1 MNKKELMKLT
11 KAELLEL
18 AKTNGRYVEE
28 SMSKAQIVEILL
40 ESAEPAEQAEE
51 GHLTEQPEEQQPA
64 NEQSEENPAEQK
76 SADEHS
82 DETLHEENL
91 ASDQGDS
98 TSAETPTDKQPAETP
113 SEENPSEENPS
124 EENPSEEH
132 SDEHPAKTPTD
143 EHSDE
148 QQVLR
153 KKIAIAEELRRRQ
166 SRVGA
171 GITKFAGSMQQVMK
185 QEIANR
191 AMKYGGVKSKILFSD
206 DRKEALRKERDLRAS
221 RNK

>member
-51 GHLTEQPEEQQPA
+51 EHLTEQPEEQHPAEQPA

-82 DETLHEENL
+82 DEHSDETLHEENS

-98 TSAETPTDKQPAETP
+98 ASAETPTDKQPAETP
-113 SEENPSEENPS
+113 SEEKPFEENPS
-124 EENPSEEH
+124 
-132 SDEHPAKTPTD
+132 D

-191 AMKYGGVKSKILFSD
+191 AMKYGGVKSKILSSD

>member
-28 SMSKAQIVEILL
+28 SMSKAQIVEIMVGSD
-40 ESAEPAEQAEE
+40 ESADQQTADQPVNEQAEE
-51 GHLTEQPEEQQPA
+51 Q
-64 NEQSEENPAEQK
+64 
-76 SADEHS
+76 HS
-82 DETLHEENL
+82 DE
-91 ASDQGDS
+91 
-98 TSAETPTDKQPAETP
+98 SAP
-113 SEENPSEENPS
+113 EENPSEQNPADEHADESAPGENPAKEQGDNAPGENPS
-124 EENPSEEH
+124 NETPSDENSSEEH
-132 SDEHPAKTPTD
+132 PA
-143 EHSDE
+143 E
-148 QQVLR
+148 QSVLR

-166 SRVGA
+166 SRVGS

-191 AMKYGGVKSKILFSD
+191 AMKYGGVKSKILSSN

>member
-28 SMSKAQIVEILL
+28 SMSKAQIVEILVGSD
-40 ESAEPAEQAEE
+40 ESADQQPAEQSANEQAEE
-51 GHLTEQPEEQQPA
+51 QHSADEMPSDETPSEQNPAEEHADESAP
-64 NEQSEENPAEQK
+64 EENPSEQNP
-76 SADEHS
+76 ADEHS
-82 DETLHEENL
+82 DETP
-91 ASDQGDS
+91 SDDNPAKEQGDN
-98 TSAETPTDKQPAETP
+98 APGENPASETP
-113 SEENPSEENPS
+113 SDENS
-124 EENPSEEH
+124 SEEH
-132 SDEHPAKTPTD
+132 PA
-143 EHSDE
+143 E
-148 QQVLR
+148 QSVLR

-166 SRVGA
+166 SRVGS

-191 AMKYGGVKSKILFSD
+191 AMKYGGVKSKILSSN

>member
-28 SMSKAQIVEILL
+28 SMSKAQIVEIMVGSD
-40 ESAEPAEQAEE
+40 ESADQQPAEQSEGQQPADQSANEQAEE
-51 GHLTEQPEEQQPA
+51 QH
-64 NEQSEENPAEQK
+64 

-82 DETLHEENL
+82 D
-91 ASDQGDS
+91 
-98 TSAETPTDKQPAETP
+98 ETP
-113 SEENPSEENPS
+113 SEENPSEQNPADEHADESAPEENPADES
-124 EENPSEEH
+124 APEENPSDDQGDNTPGENPASETP
-132 SDEHPAKTPTD
+132 SDEKP
-143 EHSDE
+143 SDE
-148 QQVLR
+148 RPAEQSVLR

-166 SRVGA
+166 SRVGS
-171 GITKFAGSMQQVMK
+171 GITKFAGSIQQVMK

-191 AMKYGGVKSKILFSD
+191 ALKFGGVKSKILSSK
-206 DRKEALRKERDLRAS
+206 DRKEVLRKERDLRAS